1 MAILIEMR
9 YALLVSG
16 THYTLKQSCIYYDT
30 YNDTSLS
37 STVDQFDCS
46 LTGTSL
52 RIFSYQRHKIDSSK
66 IVEV

>member
-1 MAILIEMR
+1 MAIPMEMP
-9 YALLVSG
+9 YILVVG
-16 THYTLKQSCIYYDT
+16 RTHYTLKQSCIYYDT